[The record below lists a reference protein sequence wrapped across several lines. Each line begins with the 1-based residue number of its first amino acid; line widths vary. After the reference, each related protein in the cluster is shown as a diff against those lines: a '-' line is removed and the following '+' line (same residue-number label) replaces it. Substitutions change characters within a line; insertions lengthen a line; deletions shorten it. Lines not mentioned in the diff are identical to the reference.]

1 MSSKSERWK
10 KVLTVVFCLSLAG
23 CIPANRLPLRF
34 YNLQSGQVIS
44 AQLTN
49 TADNR
54 GSITATLP
62 DGKSLTG
69 KYSVV
74 EYTGRTYRFEKFMSG
89 GKKSE
94 VEKPFV
100 TEPSETD
107 AKLWPDVYGF
117 GRAATAKPVATATL
131 VGNQG
136 TVIEVVFYSLNLD
149 NGSGSGVGRDNAGN
163 WYRVYVGELER

>member
-1 MSSKSERWK
+1 MISKIKRWK
-10 KVLTVVFCLSLAG
+10 KVLAVVFCLSLAG

-34 YNLQSGQVIS
+34 YNLQSGQVIP
-44 AQLTN
+44 AELTN
-49 TADNR
+49 THDNR

-69 KYSVV
+69 EYSVV
-74 EYTGRTYRFEKFMSG
+74 EYTGRRYRFEKFMSG

-94 VEKPFV
+94 VEKPLAS
-100 TEPSETD
+100 ELPETD

>member
-1 MSSKSERWK
+1 MISKIKKWK

-34 YNLQSGQVIS
+34 YNLQSGQVIP

-49 TADNR
+49 THDNR
-54 GSITATLP
+54 GSINATLA
-62 DGKSLTG
+62 GGESLIG
-69 KYSVV
+69 EYAVV
-74 EYTGRTYRFEKFMSG
+74 EYFGRRYRFEGFATKG
-89 GKKSE
+89 QKSE
-94 VEKPFV
+94 VEKPLA
-100 TEPSETD
+100 TKLAETD

-149 NGSGSGVGRDNAGN
+149 NGSGSGVGKDNAGN